1 MGPRGRRR
9 IEVQH
14 IQSDLA
20 PEIWSQR
27 RNLMIFPDG
36 LAKKFMK
43 RIQTFSVL
51 CLLATAA
58 DGSAQ
63 VGPRLAVP
71 SDFNF
76 VFQYGHGHIL
86 DTSKA
91 VPSIFCV

>member
-1 MGPRGRRR
+1 
-9 IEVQH
+9 
-14 IQSDLA
+14 
-20 PEIWSQR
+20 
-27 RNLMIFPDG
+27 MIFPDG